1 MLRDLNHLHGRTAVA
16 RDGDI
21 GSVQDIYFDDEA
33 WGVRYLEIDTGN
45 WTTEGRVLISPYSVD
60 HAGLCAADI
69 VRVDLTRQQV
79 RDSPSIDTHK
89 PVSRQ
94 HEAEYLRY
102 YGYPL
107 YWGGPNLRGMGE
119 YPVPGFIGAAPIP
132 ADVRQQFSLYG
143 DQPPGDVHLR
153 SASHVERCAIE
164 AVDGSIGHI
173 SGFIFD
179 DEAWVIRYFV
189 VDTRAW
195 WPGGK
200 EVLLTSFGIRG
211 RVGTPRLIS
220 RAGTPPYRLLVTPRA
235 TSLSAPLNFSII
247 AIEISTR
254 DKASKNNLCAIP
266 ILPGADVARS
276 IGSCGVRGHAA
287 RRSMARGYSRCET
300 YLIY

>member
-143 DQPPGDVHLR
+143 DKPPGDVHLR

-173 SGFIFD
+173 RGFIFD

-189 VDTRAW
+189 VDTRVW

-200 EVLLTSFGIRG
+200 EVLLATHWIDDIDWFASS
-211 RVGTPRLIS
+211 VS
-220 RAGTPPYRLLVTPRA
+220 
-235 TSLSAPLNFSII
+235 TSLTRQ
-247 AIEISTR
+247 AI
-254 DKASKNNLCAIP
+254 KASP
-266 ILPGADVARS
+266 DYDESILIDRAYEARLHDFYRKS
-276 IGSCGVRGHAA
+276 GYWSEEKGRGP
-287 RRSMARGYSRCET
+287 ARGSADM
-300 YLIY
+300 